1 MSGKYLTIPIN
12 IYEGIV
18 EIKGSKKINPLHPF
32 ILELAVK
39 ENKLESIIN
48 SFSLDQRI
56 IQEAIVDLMY
66 KEMVYVDLKNSYI
79 YVSPEIEN
87 FIDRGRL
94 EEYLGDEYIDTIS
107 LKWAQDVVSGA
118 IMMVDD
124 IIDYYRTPLDLIKEK
139 YDPNKQVQL
148 NRRDYIKIQDIGP
161 QTLIKVA
168 KIKLREFINE
178 GDVFDYVNRIH
189 GLRLVDSRTIYLP
202 LKELKFHENTHLVP
216 ISTTIPSQVLEF
228 WTKSITDID
237 AYTISDLSP
246 ADEEFLIHYSWNSL
260 LKKWNLIMSL
270 IGTSLQKN
278 LKKTTKKQILQR
290 IFQKL
295 EFEALKKY
303 IPLMFELGTRVADI
317 KVSLN
322 NGGKIFKK
330 LKESLESAKN
340 LVIIG
345 SAFVNELSI
354 EAIYPLLEVLISK
367 GVKIILIWG
376 LLGNPIENLKKKYP
390 IFNEEN
396 ISFITSETR
405 FHSKF
410 LSIDRSH
417 AWITSCNLLS
427 YLYNANS
434 PSEAI
439 CELKEG
445 KIIGEILEYA
455 RSKLNPN
462 REELKWIDSLAEMED
477 EKSEDILKKEEKIK
491 SFREIIEELKDKCQI
506 LIDKTSDKSI
516 LSDFHDSF
524 EKGKQI
530 LKNLRDFN
538 TAYLVQNLEHR
549 KILRAVLLNAKNSVR
564 LGTDRINRQAISSV
578 IISALNDA
586 FKRNISVQVR
596 WGREKPSSINKD
608 ELINIQKI
616 INNIKLETSNRIEI
630 SDLPSN
636 SHSKFLTMD
645 NDLTVITS
653 FNLLA
658 FAGNGLADDEITDE
672 LGVVISSLNQTREI
686 IKSFPEP
693 KSIPKIKK
701 NTPSLKQKDS
711 KTKRKKN
718 KRYI

>member
-1 MSGKYLTIPIN
+1 MMSRKYLTIPIN

-39 ENKLESIIN
+39 ENKLEYIIN
-48 SFSLDQRI
+48 SFSLDQRL

-66 KEMVYVDLKNSYI
+66 KEMVYVDLENSFIYI
-79 YVSPEIEN
+79 SPEIEN

-124 IIDYYRTPLDLIKEK
+124 VIDYYRTPLDLIKEE

-148 NRRDYIKIQDIGP
+148 NRRDYIKIQDISP
-161 QTLIKVA
+161 QTLLKVA

-216 ISTTIPSQVLEF
+216 ISRTIPSQVLEF

-237 AYTISDLSP
+237 AYTISDFSP
-246 ADEEFLIHYSWNSL
+246 ADEEFLIQYSWNSL

-270 IGTSLQKN
+270 IGSSLQKN
-278 LKKTTKKQILQR
+278 LKKTTKIQILR
-290 IFQKL
+290 RTFQKL
-295 EFEALKKY
+295 EFEALNRY
-303 IPLMFELGTRVADI
+303 IPLMFELGTRVANI

-322 NGGKIFKK
+322 KGGEIFKK

-354 EAIYPLLEVLISK
+354 KAIYPLLEALVSK

-376 LLGNPIENLKKKYP
+376 LLGNSIENLKTKYP

-396 ISFITSETR
+396 LSFISSETR

-417 AWITSCNLLS
+417 VWITSCNLLS
-427 YLYNANS
+427 YLYNTTS

-439 CELKEG
+439 CELKQG

-462 REELKWIDSLAEMED
+462 REELKWIDSLGEIED
-477 EKSEDILKKEEKIK
+477 EKNEVLLKKEEQIK
-491 SFREIIEELKDKCQI
+491 SFREVIEELKDKCQI
-506 LIDKTSDKSI
+506 LIDKPSAKSI
-516 LSDFHDSF
+516 LSDFRNSF
-524 EKGKQI
+524 EKGKEL

-549 KILRAVLLNAKNSVR
+549 KILRAVLFNAKNSVR
-564 LGTDRINRQAISSV
+564 LGTDRINRKAISSV

-586 FKRNISVQVR
+586 FERNVSVQIR
-596 WGREKPSSINKD
+596 WGREKSSTINKD
-608 ELINIQKI
+608 DLINIQKV
-616 INNIKLETSNRIEI
+616 INDIKLETSNRIEI
-630 SDLPSN
+630 ADLPSN
-636 SHSKFLTMD
+636 SHAKFLIMD
-645 NDLTVITS
+645 TDLTVITS

-672 LGVVISSLNQTREI
+672 LGVVISNIDETKEI
-686 IKSFPEP
+686 INTFPDP
-693 KSIPKIKK
+693 KPLTHSL
-701 NTPSLKQKDS
+701 SLK
-711 KTKRKKN
+711 KKM
-718 KRYI
+718 